1 LSIEVAKHA
10 GFCSGV
16 RSAVNQALE
25 TARVCRQKNL
35 ACRSLGPLI
44 NNPDAVKA
52 LEKEG
57 LIAVEQPKDA
67 KGCVLIIRSHGVT
80 EAVYNEA
87 LGLALEVIDCTCPF
101 VKRLHETVE
110 NYSKDGLPIVLIGD
124 RRHPEVIGTAGWC
137 KGQVHFVENI
147 KDVNALPP
155 SCKDALVVSQTTFR
169 LETFKRLVEHLKL
182 RFPGILVSNTIC
194 SATKVRQEEARE
206 LATRSDRMIVVGGK
220 NSANTRKLFE
230 TCLSWCPNTILVE
243 RAADL
248 PSHCRPSGVKIG
260 ITAGASTP
268 DWSLKEVVITMND
281 IEKIDQMTPESVEEQ
296 AQEPVQQEAIQ
307 EETAQEEAVPVE
319 AVQEEAIQKEAA
331 EEEPVQ
337 EEAIQEEVIQ
347 EEVIQEEVIQ
357 EEAVQGEPIQEE
369 AQEPKEQAPKGDMHM
384 LQEAVSNFER
394 IRTGQT
400 LEGKVVLVG
409 EDEIS
414 VNIDYKADGLLKKS
428 DMVDED
434 VQVGDTI
441 EVEIIR
447 LNDGEGNVILSQRNI
462 VNKKLWAELVEKYE
476 TGEYVEGI
484 GKQAVKGGL
493 IAFISNVRT
502 FIPASHLARHYVE
515 NVGQFV
521 GQTLK
526 LKIIE
531 LDNDKKRLVASRKL
545 VLEEEKA
552 KAKAEVWARLA
563 EGDVV
568 KGIVRRFTN
577 FGAFVDLGGVDGLI
591 HITDISWNRNVSP
604 RDVFKENQ
612 EVDVLVLALD
622 PERERISLGYK
633 QLQPTPWDDVEEK
646 YPVGSI
652 LVRKVVRIR
661 PFGAFIELEPGVDG
675 LCHISQ
681 VSVNRINKVEDV
693 LKPGQEVAVKVLNV
707 DPDAKRI
714 SLSIREAMEDPS
726 FDYSTFIPGD
736 DLEEEPVE
744 EQGEEV
750 ETPVKE
756 QVEEPTEEVV
766 EEPAE
771 EPVEE
776 PTEEQVEEPVEEPAE
791 EVVEEPAKEP
801 VEEPAE
807 EPAEEP
813 VEEPAEEVVEEP
825 VEEQAPEAEEKESE
839 K

>member
-1 LSIEVAKHA
+1 MPVEVARHA

-16 RSAVNQALE
+16 RSAVNQALQ
-25 TARVCRQKNL
+25 TARDCRQKNL

-52 LEKEG
+52 LEEEG
-57 LIAVEQPKDA
+57 LVAVEHPEDA

-80 EAVYNEA
+80 EKIFKEAVA
-87 LGLALEVIDCTCPF
+87 LAHEVIDCTCPF
-101 VKRLHETVE
+101 VKRLHQTVE

-124 RRHPEVIGTAGWC
+124 KKHPEVVGTAGWC
-137 KGQVHFVENI
+137 KGDVYLVETDE
-147 KDVNALPP
+147 DVQALPP
-155 SCKDALVVSQTTFR
+155 VCKDALVVSQTTFR
-169 LETFKRLVEHLKL
+169 LKTFERLVKHLKQ
-182 RFPGILVSNTIC
+182 RFPDILVSNTIC
-194 SATKVRQEEARE
+194 SATKIRQEEARE
-206 LATRSDRMIVVGGK
+206 LAARSDMMIVVGGK
-220 NSANTRKLFE
+220 TSANTRKLYE

-243 RAADL
+243 RAADI
-248 PSHCRPSGVKIG
+248 PSHCKPRGVNIG

-296 AQEPVQQEAIQ
+296 VQ
-307 EETAQEEAVPVE
+307 E
-319 AVQEEAIQKEAA
+319 AVQEEAVEEVAVQAEAAQEAVEAVEEEVAEEAA
-331 EEEPVQ
+331 EEETA
-337 EEAIQEEVIQ
+337 EEEVQ
-347 EEVIQEEVIQ
+347 
-357 EEAVQGEPIQEE
+357 E
-369 AQEPKEQAPKGDMHM
+369 AQEHPSHGDISM

-400 LEGKVVLVG
+400 VEGKVVLVS
-409 EDEIS
+409 EDEVS
-414 VNIDYKADGLLKKS
+414 VNIDYKSDGLLKKS

-441 EVEIIR
+441 EVEVVK

-462 VNKKLWAELVEKYE
+462 INKKLWAELVEKYE
-476 TGEYVEGI
+476 NGEYVQGV
-484 GKQAVKGGL
+484 GGQAVKGGL
-493 IAFISNVRT
+493 IAYISNVRA

-531 LDNDKKRLVASRKL
+531 LDHDKKRLVASRKQ
-545 VLEEEKA
+545 VIEEESA
-552 KAKAEVWARLA
+552 KAKEEVWARLA

-604 RDVFKENQ
+604 KDVFKENQ

-622 PERERISLGYK
+622 TERERISLGYK
-633 QLQPTPWDDVEEK
+633 QLQPTPWDDVVDK

-661 PFGAFIELEPGVDG
+661 PFGAFIEREPGVDG

-707 DPDAKRI
+707 DPEAKRI
-714 SLSIREAMEDPS
+714 SLSIREAMEDAA
-726 FDYSTFIPGD
+726 FDYFAEIPG
-736 DLEEEPVE
+736 EEL
-744 EQGEEV
+744 
-750 ETPVKE
+750 
-756 QVEEPTEEVV
+756 
-766 EEPAE
+766 AE
-771 EPVEE
+771 E
-776 PTEEQVEEPVEEPAE
+776 AE
-791 EVVEEPAKEP
+791 EVVEEVAEV
-801 VEEPAE
+801 VEEAAE
-807 EPAEEP
+807 ETAEEP
-813 VEEPAEEVVEEP
+813 VE
-825 VEEQAPEAEEKESE
+825 
-839 K
+839 